1 MEEQLSD
8 SQVDTLLE
16 SPQDKPTGVLR
27 DQAVKPQVEAQPT
40 ANEIYRLKV
49 NGKDI
54 TGNRDQVTQWAQQGY
69 DYAQKM
75 NEYNRLKQE
84 YDQKHQSLSQIE
96 SKYKP
101 VEDYI
106 SKNPQWWDH
115 VQKSWSEREQLQQQ
129 QFADNPAMKEISALK
144 QELQD
149 LRQFKDELTTEK
161 NLTKQ
166 KEEDSVLDKEIK
178 SIRDNY
184 KDIDFDRADDSG
196 KSLEYRVL
204 EHAQTT
210 GISSFRAAFRDYYHD
225 QLVALKQEKA
235 KEGVVTD
242 IQKQTKLGLLGKSQT
257 PLKGIKEA
265 KNVKSQSYNDLLQEA
280 LSELQG
286 A

>member
-8 SQVDTLLE
+8 AQVDSLLE
-16 SPQDKPTGVLR
+16 SPQDKPTGVPQ

-40 ANEIYRLKV
+40 QADIFRFKWKGKEI
-49 NGKDI
+49 
-54 TGNRDQVTQWAQQGY
+54 TATAAQRDQWAQQGY
-69 DYAQKM
+69 DYAQSIQSVKA
-75 NEYNRLKQE
+75 EREAAEQLK
-84 YDQKHQSLSQIE
+84 
-96 SKYKP
+96 SKYAP
-101 VEDYI
+101 VEEYI

-115 VQKSWSEREQLQQQ
+115 VQKAWTERDQIAAQQQ
-129 QFADNPAMKEISALK
+129 AAEQAKYADNPALREISALK

-149 LRQFKDELTTEK
+149 LRQFKEELTTEK
-161 NLTKQ
+161 QLAKQ
-166 KEEDSVLDKEIK
+166 KEEDSQLDKEIK

-184 KDIDFDRADDSG
+184 KDIDFDRVDDSG

-204 EHAQTT
+204 EHAQNT

-235 KEGVVTD
+235 KEGVAAD
-242 IQKQTKLGLLGKSQT
+242 IQKQTKLGLLGKTQA
-257 PLKGIKEA
+257 PLKGFKEA